1 MTDEELIE
9 LITGLESDRVERKE
23 SLTADRIREAICAFA
38 NDLPSSGLPGVIAVG
53 LNDDGEPVGLN
64 VDDQL
69 LLSLAHM
76 RDDGKIVPF
85 PEIEVR
91 AVDVAGRRVAVVV
104 VQPSLNPPLAC
115 DGRIRIRVGPRR
127 AIATPNEEQRLVE
140 RRRFANLPFDSRPVR
155 SATIDDL
162 DLEFVRRELLPQVI
176 DSGVLAENHRPLEQQ
191 VAALHLADPSGVPT
205 ATGLLLCGISPPDHV
220 PGAYLQFLRF
230 DGNDLSGPV
239 KSTHRLVGPMPQ
251 IMREVDEIL
260 RANVETVVRF
270 AGEEREVVRPT
281 VPFEALQ
288 QLVRNALIHRNYEGT
303 NAPVR
308 VSWFDDRVEIQ
319 SPGGPFGQ
327 VTVESF
333 GQPGLTDYRNPS
345 LAGML
350 GQLGYVQRFGAG
362 IPIAQA
368 ALSKNGNPPAE
379 FIVNPTN
386 VAAIVRFE

>member
-1 MTDEELIE
+1 MTDEELVE

-38 NDLPSSGLPGVIAVG
+38 NDLPNSGLPGVIAVG

-91 AVDVAGRRVAVVV
+91 AVDVAGRRVAVVIV
-104 VQPSLNPPLAC
+104 
-115 DGRIRIRVGPRR
+115 
-127 AIATPNEEQRLVE
+127 
-140 RRRFANLPFDSRPVR
+140 LPFDSRPVR

-176 DSGVLAENHRPLEQQ
+176 DAGVLAENQRSLEQQ

-205 ATGLLLCGISPPDHV
+205 ATGLLLCGIAPPDHV
-220 PGAYLQFLRF
+220 PGAYLQFLRV

-288 QLVRNALIHRNYEGT
+288 QLVRNALIHRN
-303 NAPVR
+303 
-308 VSWFDDRVEIQ
+308 
-319 SPGGPFGQ
+319 
-327 VTVESF
+327 
-333 GQPGLTDYRNPS
+333 LPS
-345 LAGML
+345 SL
-350 GQLGYVQRFGAG
+350 
-362 IPIAQA
+362 
-368 ALSKNGNPPAE
+368 
-379 FIVNPTN
+379 
-386 VAAIVRFE
+386 